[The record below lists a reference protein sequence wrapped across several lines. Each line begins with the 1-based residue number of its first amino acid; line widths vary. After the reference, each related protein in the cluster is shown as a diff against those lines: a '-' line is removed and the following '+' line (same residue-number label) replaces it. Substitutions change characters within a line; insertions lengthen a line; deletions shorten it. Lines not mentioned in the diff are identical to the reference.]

1 MEMQALTSTT
11 CFVCAVLIAVE
22 LIFVPLYLKKMW
34 PLKNWHSLCYK
45 MVCASAYILL
55 ALTLT
60 VAQGGFSPYS
70 TLMFIGLCNSWI
82 GDLNLHIPK
91 PTKKFF
97 IIGMFFFMVAHIFYC
112 LAYIHVQ
119 KNFFPDVPAV
129 SWWEVAFVIVYI
141 LAYFAVCLAKK
152 IRFGIMAI
160 PGVIYGFAVTL
171 MMIKACS
178 LAVRLAVSNPQKML
192 IPSLL
197 LIIGGVCFLASDSIL
212 ALISFDTRYKKF
224 GLKIINIVTYF
235 PAQVCLAFTVLFF
248 G

>member
-1 MEMQALTSTT
+1 MTSFTY
-11 CFVCAVLIAVE
+11 FVCALLVAVE

-34 PLKNWHSLCYK
+34 PIKNWHSLGYK
-45 MVCASAYILL
+45 MVCACAYVLI
-55 ALTLT
+55 AVTL
-60 VAQGGFSPYS
+60 VIAAGGFNTYS
-70 TLMFIGLCNSWI
+70 RFMFIGLCSSWL

-97 IIGMFFFMVAHIFYC
+97 IIGMFFFMLAHIFYC

-119 KNFFPDVPAV
+119 KTFFPDVPAV

-141 LAYFAVCLAKK
+141 LTYFVVCLIKK
-152 IRFGIMAI
+152 VRFGLMAL
-160 PGVIYGFAVTL
+160 PSGIYGFSVTM

-178 LAVRLAVSNPQKML
+178 LAVRLITSDPQNML
-192 IPSLL
+192 IPSIL

-224 GLKIINIVTYF
+224 SLKIINIVTYF
-235 PAQVCLAFTVLFF
+235 PAQVCLAFTVMFLN
-248 G
+248 

>member
-1 MEMQALTSTT
+1 MQTLTSTT
-11 CFVCAVLIAVE
+11 CFFVCALLITVE

-45 MVCASAYILL
+45 MVCATAYILI
-55 ALTLT
+55 ALTL
-60 VAQGGFSPYS
+60 VIAQGGFNRYS
-70 TLMFIGLCNSWI
+70 LLMFIGLCNSWI

-97 IIGMFFFMVAHIFYC
+97 IIGMFFFMLAHIFYC

-119 KNFFPDVPAV
+119 KNLFPDVPAV
-129 SWWEVAFVIVYI
+129 SWWEIAFVVLYI
-141 LAYFAVCLAKK
+141 LVYFAVCLVKK
-152 IRFGIMAI
+152 VKFGIMAL
-160 PGVIYGFAVTL
+160 PSAIYGFSVTL

-178 LAVRLAVSNPQKML
+178 LAIRLAVSNPADKL

-197 LIIGGVCFLASDSIL
+197 LIAGGVCFLASDSAL

-224 GLKIINIVTYF
+224 GLKVFNIVTYF
-235 PAQVCLAFTVLFF
+235 PAQICLAFTVMFF
-248 G
+248 N